1 MGDRKRVNVERDR
14 LSSLGDDLI
23 HKILSLV
30 STKHAVETSVLSS
43 RWRYIWTSMSCLSL
57 SSNDFCTLL
66 KFSEFV
72 THVLSGRNNQIEV
85 FSVELTFH
93 SKVSK
98 ALFKRILD
106 YAFSHNVQQLNVTY
120 LPGKKTKF
128 PVSLFSSQSLKHL
141 TLIGCIYGHFITT
154 PPTWELPA
162 LVTLSLYRVT
172 LYDDYT
178 NKCASLFANCANL
191 KNLTIK
197 RCRMMAPNGFN
208 ISHPG
213 LTSLTFEDGCKRVN
227 VDTPQLKNLTIKD
240 WRGIHLICAPILSSL
255 HYKDPYFIHR
265 NDIETFFDD
274 VLVDN
279 GLLQLSTH
287 LLHLE
292 KVEICI
298 HHLYGDK
305 AYTHKIV
312 CLLQKLHS
320 VKSLTLNWEIIK
332 LLTSSMVPSP
342 FANLKSVT
350 IFPAFLEGPEVT
362 ISSEVKNYLLDDS
375 PNATFTM
382 ILHQGLLTRSM
393 ERKW

>member
-43 RWRYIWTSMSCLSL
+43 RWRYIWTSMSYLSL
-57 SSNDFCTLL
+57 SSNDFCSLL

-93 SKVSK
+93 SK
-98 ALFKRILD
+98 
-106 YAFSHNVQQLNVTY
+106 
-120 LPGKKTKF
+120 TKF

-141 TLIGCIYGHFITT
+141 ALIGCIYGHFITT

-178 NKCASLFANCANL
+178 NKRASLFSNCANL

-240 WRGIHLICAPILSSL
+240 WRGIHLMSAPILSSL

-332 LLTSSMVPSP
+332 VCRYWFLMLSFTSNKDFQHMQ
-342 FANLKSVT
+342 L
-350 IFPAFLEGPEVT
+350 
-362 ISSEVKNYLLDDS
+362 
-375 PNATFTM
+375 
-382 ILHQGLLTRSM
+382 
-393 ERKW
+393 